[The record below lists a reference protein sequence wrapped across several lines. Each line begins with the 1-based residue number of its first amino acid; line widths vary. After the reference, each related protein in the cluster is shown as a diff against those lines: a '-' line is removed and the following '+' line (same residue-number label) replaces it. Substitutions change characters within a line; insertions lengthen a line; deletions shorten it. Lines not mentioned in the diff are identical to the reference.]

1 MVIELMEF
9 YITAN
14 CLELVGGWE
23 DSESEIE
30 SIKVWMSS
38 YFNRIQ
44 GDKRTKLEFVSGE
57 FSYSMQF
64 RNRLCF

>member
-14 CLELVGGWE
+14 CLELVGGWG
-23 DSESEIE
+23 DAESEIE

-57 FSYSMQF
+57 FNYSMQF